1 MPPTGQ
7 SIAEGLVIPTWDA
20 LPAPLYFRAHAIPA
34 GVTVPLHR
42 HPWAQL
48 LYASRG
54 LMQVDTDAARYQ
66 LSPEQALWIP
76 PGTAHGVS
84 VEHEVWS
91 NSLYLDDRLPLPFGQ
106 RCLALTVTPLVRELI
121 VAGSTLAAEHADPA
135 ELDRLVAVLLD
146 RLPRLTPARLV
157 LPLPRDAR
165 LRRLAEALLAEP
177 GDERRLADWARQ
189 VGQRTHAGAAFPRR
203 NRLELPRLAPAAAP
217 IGRPATAVGRRG
229 GEPGRGRLRL
239 CVDLGLHRGIPAP
252 VRLHAGAAGGRLSMA
267 QMIYW

>member
-189 VGQRTHAGAAFPRR
+189 VGASERTLARHFRAETGLSFRAWRQQLRLLAAQ
-203 NRLELPRLAPAAAP
+203 PRLLAGEAVSRVAADCGYASTSAF
-217 IGRPATAVGRRG
+217 IEAFQRQFGCT
-229 GEPGRGRLRL
+229 PGRL
-239 CVDLGLHRGIPAP
+239 
-252 VRLHAGAAGGRLSMA
+252 AAG
-267 QMIYW
+267 